1 MKIPSIQALWLQ
13 TTKVFLRFPL
23 QFILAI
29 LATSTW
35 WYLIGI
41 ENYRGTLEINLVKF
55 LSISNLALTLL
66 LASDLYAEVKQF
78 EAGKKWIFRFM
89 AITICVGLFF
99 TLHPS
104 HNQADMY
111 RIVILGFSFHLLV
124 AFAPFI
130 GNSNVNG
137 FWHYNKTLFLRF
149 LTSVLYAAVLYA
161 GLAIAL
167 VAIDG
172 LFNITIDYRI
182 YLKLFAVVGLCFTT
196 VFFLAGVPD
205 NINSLN
211 QNQTYP
217 KGLKIFT
224 QYVLIPLVSIYL
236 AILLVYEI
244 KIALIWQ
251 LPKGLVSTLI
261 LGYAVFGIL
270 SLLLI
275 YPIKNNEENG
285 WIKLFGRFFYVMML
299 PLVLLLILAIIKRVG
314 SYGITE
320 PRYYLI
326 ILALWLSSITIYFL
340 VSKHQNIKIIP
351 ISLCIMALLTVYGP
365 QSAFSVAKIAQIA
378 RLKNL
383 MQLKANTIDNE
394 KHKASI
400 IRYLVSNHGLT
411 ALQSFTHVNLTTI
424 ENKLDLKT
432 KNIYEN
438 SYTKIDTAF
447 AILKV
452 KDINY
457 SGYSTQLY
465 AEKENKD
472 VVYNSD
478 FDFCIL
484 IKDKSESNSFINGT
498 HIKIVKID
506 ENLKKSTKNILSVTV
521 DDEVTLDFNLN
532 DSIINI
538 LQQCKSGK
546 LKKIEKSTNYMI
558 PNNELKFVKGSKNY
572 TITFI
577 ITSINASYEQSVK
590 GYSWLNFDGYLLFKS
605 KK

>member
-383 MQLKANTIDNE
+383 MQLKANAIDNE

-432 KNIYEN
+432 KNNYEN

-484 IKDKSESNSFINGT
+484 IKDKSESNNFINGT

>member
-89 AITICVGLFF
+89 AIIICVGLFF

-172 LFNITIDYRI
+172 LFNVTIDYRI

-383 MQLKANTIDNE
+383 MQLKANAIDNE

-432 KNIYEN
+432 KNNYEN

-484 IKDKSESNSFINGT
+484 IKDKSESNNFINGT

>member
-89 AITICVGLFF
+89 AIIICVGLFF

-172 LFNITIDYRI
+172 LFNVTIDYRI

-432 KNIYEN
+432 KNNYEN

-484 IKDKSESNSFINGT
+484 IKDKSESNNFINGT

>member
-89 AITICVGLFF
+89 AIIICVGLFF

-172 LFNITIDYRI
+172 LFNVTIDYRI

-484 IKDKSESNSFINGT
+484 IKDKSESNNFINGT

-532 DSIINI
+532 DSIIHI

>member
-172 LFNITIDYRI
+172 LFNVTIDYRI

-432 KNIYEN
+432 KNNYEN

-484 IKDKSESNSFINGT
+484 IKDKSESNNFINGT

-532 DSIINI
+532 DSIKNI

>member
-89 AITICVGLFF
+89 AIIICVGLFF

-172 LFNITIDYRI
+172 LFNVTIDYRI

-432 KNIYEN
+432 KNNYEN

-484 IKDKSESNSFINGT
+484 IKDKSESNNFINGT

-532 DSIINI
+532 DSIIHI

>member
-1 MKIPSIQALWLQ
+1 MKLPSIQSLWLQ
-13 TTKVFLRFPL
+13 TAKVFLRFPL
-23 QFILAI
+23 QVILAI
-29 LATSTW
+29 LATSIW
-35 WYLIGI
+35 WYLIGT
-41 ENYRGTLEINLVKF
+41 ENYRGTLEINLLKF

-78 EAGKKWIFRFM
+78 EVGKKWIFRFV
-89 AITICVGLFF
+89 AIIICVGLFF

-104 HNQADMY
+104 YNQADMY
-111 RIVILGFSFHLLV
+111 RIVILGFAFHLLV

-167 VAIDG
+167 AAIDG
-172 LFNITIDYRI
+172 LFNVTIDYRI

-205 NINSLN
+205 DINSLN
-211 QNQTYP
+211 QHHTYP

-244 KIALIWQ
+244 KIVLIWQ

-275 YPIKNNEENG
+275 YPIKNNEGNG

-351 ISLCIMALLTVYGP
+351 ISLCIIALLTVYGP

-383 MQLKANTIDNE
+383 MHLKLKTIDDE

-432 KNIYEN
+432 KNNYEN
-438 SYTKIDTAF
+438 NYTKIDTAF

-452 KDINY
+452 KDIDY
-457 SGYSTQLY
+457 SGYSTQIY

-484 IKDKSESNSFINGT
+484 IKDKSESNNFINGT
-498 HIKIVKID
+498 HIKIEKID

-521 DDEVTLDFNLN
+521 DDEVTLDFNFN
-532 DSIINI
+532 DSIVNI

-546 LKKIEKSTNYMI
+546 LKKMEKSTNYII
-558 PNNELKFVKGSKNY
+558 PNNQLQFVKVSKNY
-572 TITFI
+572 TITLI
-577 ITSINASYEQSVK
+577 LTSINASYEQSVK
-590 GYSWLNFDGYLLFKS
+590 GYNWLNFDGYLLFKS